1 MGARV
6 ACIRTEAVWRKLRHS
21 CFPQRSGLLWRQQIL
36 CNGRVPSHKHC
47 NIYQPFYSLSTAIN
61 VRLSKRSFPLFPR
74 TVQIRRVLARI
85 SNSKPIQG
93 GIDSKN
99 KLLNKFSAYHITKKF
114 WFELTI
120 ARVAEKLQEG
130 FAKHKMMPVFL
141 PRKKYQL
148 YEE

>member
-1 MGARV
+1 MQ
-6 ACIRTEAVWRKLRHS
+6 IWR
-21 CFPQRSGLLWRQQIL
+21 I
-36 CNGRVPSHKHC
+36 
-47 NIYQPFYSLSTAIN
+47 
-61 VRLSKRSFPLFPR
+61 
-74 TVQIRRVLARI
+74 LARI
-85 SNSKPIQG
+85 SKAKLIQG
-93 GIDSKN
+93 GINSKN

-148 YEE
+148 YEEEPPTCSETEREQIKYEGIYIFGG